1 MTESTGDGVQAG
13 PEGAPPEPA
22 QDGTGNA
29 DTGAD
34 TGTDAGTDPGTNAGT
49 DPGTDPDA
57 GAGTE
62 TDGPASTE
70 AGGLSVRIEALFHTV
85 RRPDREQYTNEEV
98 ARACREATGE
108 SFSTTYLWQLRTGRR
123 DNPTKRHLEALAQ
136 FFQVPPA
143 YFFDEQQGAE
153 IAKELALLGALRD
166 AGVRSLA
173 LRAVGLSPEGLDTV
187 SELVDVIA
195 RRDAARKRP
204 SP

>member
-1 MTESTGDGVQAG
+1 MAESTGDVVRVRPQDAH
-13 PEGAPPEPA
+13 GASGQP
-22 QDGTGNA
+22 
-29 DTGAD
+29 GAS
-34 TGTDAGTDPGTNAGT
+34 GE
-49 DPGTDPDA
+49 A
-57 GAGTE
+57 GASGGTS
-62 TDGPASTE
+62 GSGE
-70 AGGLSVRIEALFHTV
+70 AGGSGEATGLSARIEALFNTV

-143 YFFDEQQGAE
+143 YFFDERQGAE

-195 RRDAARKRP
+195 RRDASRRRP
-204 SP
+204 SV